1 MLRTQVFTKT
11 TMKFWKN
18 IIEVIWKM
26 SADKFF
32 KYFWVAA
39 NSSVII
45 PCILERIFEY
55 SFYICIIK
63 GQWKF
68 KGTPILIWKSAN
80 IFVFTWK

>member
-11 TMKFWKN
+11 MMKFWKN
-18 IIEVIWKM
+18 IIEVIWEM

-45 PCILERIFEY
+45 PCIPERIFEY
-55 SFYICIIK
+55 RFYISMIER
-63 GQWKF
+63 QWKF
-68 KGTPILIWKSAN
+68 KEQTSSICHQYNW
-80 IFVFTWK
+80 